1 MPKFTVHVVRT
12 VTAVAS
18 IEVSAAD
25 EDEAERKVAEM
36 IDGIDDDPRSK
47 LANAAW
53 EPDATDY
60 EIESIDDC

>member
-1 MPKFTVHVVRT
+1 MPKFTVNVVRT

-36 IDGIDDDPRSK
+36 IDGVDDDPRNK
-47 LANAAW
+47 IINAEW
-53 EPDATDY
+53 EFDSTDY

>member
-12 VTAVAS
+12 VTSIAD

-25 EDEAERKVAEM
+25 EDAAERKVAEM
-36 IDGIDDDPRSK
+36 IDGVDDDPRSK
-47 LANAAW
+47 LTHAEW
-53 EPDATDY
+53 EIDATDY